1 MKYLK
6 LVALFTVF
14 NTYAFGQT
22 LDSDKTHYFDKYIEG
37 VFKTIESPPTE
48 CLKLLEESDESK
60 MLANKDLLMCYTF
73 IENETP
79 KQLKFD
85 ILSYRPKEKLRAE
98 AIKNQAIFGT
108 CYLKDPDSKYYD
120 TSYAELDLKLNK
132 STEEKS
138 YIDNINSHCNTLH
151 MMQLE
156 TDYILKEIRNKK
168 AQRTM
173 TTLSTGGAVIGSL
186 AILILVAIPAAIIW
200 LLSDG
205 IG

>member
-1 MKYLK
+1 
-6 LVALFTVF
+6 
-14 NTYAFGQT
+14 
-22 LDSDKTHYFDKYIEG
+22 
-37 VFKTIESPPTE
+37 
-48 CLKLLEESDESK
+48 
-60 MLANKDLLMCYTF
+60 
-73 IENETP
+73 
-79 KQLKFD
+79 
-85 ILSYRPKEKLRAE
+85 
-98 AIKNQAIFGT
+98 
-108 CYLKDPDSKYYD
+108 
-120 TSYAELDLKLNK
+120 
-132 STEEKS
+132 
-138 YIDNINSHCNTLH
+138 